1 MKKQRKKKKIEN
13 KGNLS
18 QVTKSLS
25 SSKAS
30 QIHTQVRFRLRAC
43 QVPNVT
49 HPCTK
54 EARQSSL
61 KPQAC
66 HVWLMSKAWPNVPQA
81 QAKPPK
87 CEASLS
93 PRQGHVSTKFQTWPK
108 RGSQIQAQ
116 DLQNFNL
123 Q

>member
-30 QIHTQVRFRLRAC
+30 QIHTQVTFRLGAC
-43 QVPNVT
+43 QVPNVI

-61 KPQAC
+61 KPQAR
-66 HVWLMSKAWPNVPQA
+66 HFWLMSKAWQNVTQDLF
-81 QAKPPK
+81 K
-87 CEASLS
+87 EAS
-93 PRQGHVSTKFQTWPK
+93 TKLPKPHHKVVVQT
-108 RGSQIQAQ
+108 
-116 DLQNFNL
+116 
-123 Q
+123 